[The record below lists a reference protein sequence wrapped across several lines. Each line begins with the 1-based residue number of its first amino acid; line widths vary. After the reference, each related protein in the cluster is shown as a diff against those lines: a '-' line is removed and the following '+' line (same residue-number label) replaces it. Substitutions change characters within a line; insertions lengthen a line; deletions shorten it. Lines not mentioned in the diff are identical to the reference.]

1 MKQLHIA
8 SDNKESK
15 APGAAGRTVFENDE
29 KKKNNTVCMEVINCL
44 NLLLEKSQKQ
54 HVQKALDKFAGNWSI
69 NGY

>member
-1 MKQLHIA
+1 MQLA
-8 SDNKESK
+8 EQFLKMM
-15 APGAAGRTVFENDE
+15 
-29 KKKNNTVCMEVINCL
+29 KKKQNNTVCMEVINCL